1 MFAFSIATSAA
12 ITYNRPMI
20 YILFA
25 LLGLLLGALI
35 NALADD
41 LPERTRPQLPHC
53 PQCHQRHNVIG
64 WWASGR
70 LLFQNGQCPNC
81 ELPTRKRPLFVEIGT
96 LLLFT
101 ALPALISDPFTLA
114 THSFY
119 IAVLILIIV
128 IDLEHRLILHVVT
141 FPTTLLAIGL
151 AYFSNNSSV
160 SLAFLGAITGFILF
174 YLLYWVGQI
183 LYGPGALGFGDVML
197 AMMMGAMLGFQLIIF
212 TLVLGILI
220 GGVFSIILVIVRR
233 GMRGVYLPYG
243 QYLAIA
249 GIIMLIWGTQ
259 FFSWYTST

>member
-1 MFAFSIATSAA
+1 MV
-12 ITYNRPMI
+12 

-41 LPERTRPQLPHC
+41 LPQRTRPQLPHC
-53 PQCHQRHNVIG
+53 PQCQHRHNVIG
-64 WWASGR
+64 WWAIGR

-81 ELPTRKRPLFVEIGT
+81 ELPTRNRPLIVEVCT
-96 LLLFT
+96 LVLFI
-101 ALPALISDPFTLA
+101 ALPALIPDPVTLA
-114 THSFY
+114 INSFFA
-119 IAVLILIIV
+119 AVLILIIV

-141 FPTTLLAIGL
+141 VPTTLLAIGL
-151 AYFSNNSSV
+151 AYFSRENAIPNALV
-160 SLAFLGAITGFILF
+160 GAVTGFILF
-174 YLLYWVGQI
+174 FLLYWVGQL

-197 AMMMGAMLGFQLIIF
+197 AMTMGAMLGFHRIIF

-220 GGVFSIILVIVRR
+220 GGIFSIILVIVRR

-249 GIIMLIWGTQ
+249 GIIMLIWGQ
-259 FFSWYTST
+259 RFYDWYVG